1 METISAYFDEL
12 DRRGYEPLLAAI
24 SATIRWDILD
34 GEGIEHRVVRIERGH
49 LSSEIGDVPADCV
62 ITADRAVCE
71 DLVTGRST
79 SLAAVLRG
87 AAAVDGDPRLAVL
100 AQRLFRSQRATT
112 PGLAGLAAEG
122 RTP

>member
-1 METISAYFDEL
+1 METISEYFEEL
-12 DRRGYEPLLAAI
+12 GHRGHEPLLERI
-24 SATIRWDILD
+24 TATIRWDILD
-34 GEGIEHRVVRIERGH
+34 GDEVERRWVRIEHGD
-49 LSSEIGDVPADCV
+49 LSTAIGDADADCV
-62 ITADRAVCE
+62 ITAERAVCE
-71 DLVTGRST
+71 DLMSGRST